1 MGLSNDQ
8 FLPKLK
14 NEIIKTQ
21 KEKKDV
27 FHGWKILLSD
37 VRSIQSLMLGD
48 EKLGL
53 VGYQE
58 REVFDHAYSIEIF
71 TRHGNP
77 VMMGNST
84 CNIDPLS
91 PLNDQILKTL
101 NNALTVNNQLWDL
114 PKIENEKVKDIITYD
129 PALKNNMAAAHQK
142 LIQEASFKV
151 KSLQGVKVNSAE
163 LYTNNRSTYFET
175 STGLI
180 GEQDRTDVY
189 FEIAMEKLPLPNT
202 QEVHLIKSAIGI
214 EDMNISRFIDEA
226 LEQTL
231 SLNDAILPRTQENA
245 VVLINTEAIAR
256 LLDGLLIQMNA
267 YREYYKT
274 PHMLPGQKVF
284 KGEKLPESDI
294 LSITIDP
301 TLPIMAASTKFTSE
315 GLCAKAG
322 KVVDN
327 DTVTLQMITHRMG
340 QYLGKPHNCIVG
352 NMIVPLGRYAKEEL
366 LKAQAECLEIVSFT
380 SLMVNPSSLSWSSE
394 IKLGKLYHYGK
405 LKSIIKGGIVS
416 GDLGENLCHFQFSNN
431 ERKFNK
437 PADDFSTPRGYSGPD
452 AMLIKTG
459 VKIAGE

>member
-1 MGLSNDQ
+1 MGLSKDQ
-8 FLPKLK
+8 FLSELK
-14 NEIIKTQ
+14 SEIIKLQ
-21 KEKKDV
+21 KEKKELLY
-27 FHGWKILLSD
+27 GWKISLSD

-71 TRHGNP
+71 TRQGNP

-91 PLNDQILKTL
+91 PLDEQILKTL
-101 NNALTVNNQLWDL
+101 NNALTVNNQPWDL
-114 PKIENEKVKDIITYD
+114 PKIENEKIQDIITYD
-129 PALKNNMAAAHQK
+129 PAIKNNMAASHQK
-142 LIQEASFKV
+142 LIQEASLKV
-151 KSLQGVKVNSAE
+151 KTLQGVKVNSAE
-163 LYTNNRSTYFET
+163 LYTNNRSLFFET
-175 STGLI
+175 STGLK

-214 EDMNISRFIDEA
+214 EDMNICQFIDEA

-231 SLNDAILPRTQENA
+231 SLKDAVLPKTQENA
-245 VVLINTEAIAR
+245 VILINTEAIAR

-284 KGEKLPESDI
+284 KGEKSPESDI
-294 LSITIDP
+294 LSITLDP

-315 GLCAKAG
+315 GLKAKAG

-327 DTVTLQMITHRMG
+327 DIVTLQMITQRMG
-340 QYLGKPHNCIVG
+340 QYLQKPHNSIVG
-352 NMIVPLGRYAKEEL
+352 NMIVPFGKYSKEEL

-380 SLMVNPSSLSWSSE
+380 SLMVDPSSLGWSSE

-416 GDLGENLCHFQFSNN
+416 GNLGENLCHFQFSNT
-431 ERKFNK
+431 EKKFNK
-437 PADDFSTPRGYSGPD
+437 PGDIFTTPRGYTGPD
-452 AMLIKTG
+452 TMLIKTG